1 MHSCGYASHNETT
14 FHVQVDVTSELKD
27 IMQVVFDDSSM
38 PDKLGIGRD
47 YQQKEVFKYARWVA
61 PRSTDWW

>member
-1 MHSCGYASHNETT
+1 MHRCGYASHNET

-47 YQQKEVFKYARWVA
+47 YQQKEVFKYARWGCPQV
-61 PRSTDWW
+61 D